1 MDIQQ
6 MNRFQGHIGAIRT
19 CEQISL
25 VSAVLEAGQQIQA
38 VVIETPET
46 APYLK
51 MGGAV
56 AVLFKETEVILYLP
70 GKTQISEPNQI
81 PAEVDR
87 LEEGTLFTWV
97 GLRTPIGH
105 IGAIIPAES
114 VALLGLIPGKEVI
127 ACVKTTEVM
136 LSGQ

>member
-1 MDIQQ
+1 

-19 CEQISL
+19 CQQISL
-25 VSAVLEAGQQIQA
+25 VTTILEADHEIQA

-51 MGGAV
+51 IGGKA
-56 AVLFKETEVILYLP
+56 AVLFKETEVVLGLP
-70 GKTQISEPNQI
+70 GTLQLSEPNQI

-87 LEEGTLFTWV
+87 LEPGTLFTWV
-97 GLRTPIGH
+97 GLRTPIGD
-105 IGAIIPAES
+105 IGAVIPAES

-136 LSGQ
+136 LSGE

>member
-1 MDIQQ
+1 

-25 VSAVLEAGQQIQA
+25 VTTILETDHEIQA

-51 MGGAV
+51 TGGKA
-56 AVLFKETEVILYLP
+56 AVLFKETEVILGLP
-70 GKTQISEPNQI
+70 GTLQLSEPNQI
-81 PAEVDR
+81 PAEVVR
-87 LEEGTLFTWV
+87 MEPGTLLTWV
-97 GLRTPIGH
+97 ALRTAFGD

-114 VALLGLIPGKEVI
+114 VALLGLVPGKEVI